1 MPPGGEGAP
10 FGKGSPFSP
19 WTPLFPSK
27 TFSPVRPDGPRRCL
41 KARPSGT
48 GQASRPPRQPDGR
61 RCGVTSFSQQKGRHA
76 WRPFLL
82 ALFRYAPNCRSVS
95 PCPLPLIPKSSRS
108 PLRPL
113 AALLPCDRGTD
124 ARREPAGIGR
134 AVTDPNKSFWEGWGE
149 LEGGRGP
156 FVRQPKGPLPP
167 SKYIHTAA

>member
-19 WTPLFPSK
+19 WNPLFPPK

-41 KARPSGT
+41 KARASGIPT
-48 GQASRPPRQPDGR
+48 SRTTAGAASHL
-61 RCGVTSFSQQKGRHA
+61 SASKKGRHA

-82 ALFRYAPNCRSVS
+82 ALFRYTKNCRSVS

-149 LEGGRGP
+149 LEGEGATL
-156 FVRQPKGPLPP
+156 FQKGPP
-167 SKYIHTAA
+167 SPLKKTTTA